1 MELRERL
8 TSAPV
13 VELTEVELDRLR
25 ASGDTVR
32 DDNTSVAG
40 RIQILSLDGMF
51 VVQEKTPERRIVVC
65 VMPSIERA
73 QSFVDERLA
82 TYDKMWD
89 G

>member
-1 MELRERL
+1 
-8 TSAPV
+8 
-13 VELTEVELDRLR
+13 
-25 ASGDTVR
+25 
-32 DDNTSVAG
+32 
-40 RIQILSLDGMF
+40 MF